1 MITQKFQME
10 LREMV
15 CDFGKGD
22 IHVGINPR
30 PDDPNKVSI
39 EFANGEPLEIGTRVY
54 GENSP
59 TPLIMN
65 FDNVE
70 SLEAIKEIAEAA
82 ITTLKVKKE
91 YMTEPKEPEFIVKT
105 DSILVTEAFRR
116 SNPSPLKVM
125 EDTEKYLENGD
136 IKEIVVSENLIL
148 KDGYIGLLIA
158 RKYNKST
165 VKVSAPDGIIILVGN
180 KAINFKSDK
189 IALLYGDTYGKYGD
203 TYGNQK
209 QLAIIN
215 SGNRYMIP
223 AETPEKAVEMLEKI
237 NKVFTPDY
245 TIVGRGRGSS
255 ALADSM
261 EKRGVAFKHM

>member
-1 MITQKFQME
+1 MITQKCQME
-10 LREMV
+10 LKEMV

-22 IHVGINPR
+22 IHVGMNPR

-39 EFANGEPLEIGTRVY
+39 EFANGKPLGIGTRVY
-54 GENSP
+54 GENLP

-189 IALLYGDTYGKYGD
+189 IALLYGDVI
-203 TYGNQK
+203 GNPPK
-209 QLAIIN
+209 QLVIIN

-255 ALADSM
+255 MLADSM
-261 EKRGVAFKHM
+261 EKCGVTFKHM

>member
-1 MITQKFQME
+1 MITQKCQME
-10 LREMV
+10 LSEMV

-22 IHVGINPR
+22 IHVGMNPR

-39 EFANGEPLEIGTRVY
+39 EFANGKPLGIGTRVY

-136 IKEIVVSENLIL
+136 IKEIIVSENLIL

-245 TIVGRGRGSS
+245 AIVGRGRGSS
-255 ALADSM
+255 MLADLM
-261 EKRGVAFKHM
+261 EKSGMTFKHM

>member
-1 MITQKFQME
+1 MITQKCQME

-22 IHVGINPR
+22 IHVGMNPR

-39 EFANGEPLEIGTRVY
+39 EFANGKPLGIGTRVY

-70 SLEAIKEIAEAA
+70 SLEAIKEIAGAA

-116 SNPSPLKVM
+116 SNPSPLKVWKIQKNIWK
-125 EDTEKYLENGD
+125 T
-136 IKEIVVSENLIL
+136 VIL
-148 KDGYIGLLIA
+148 KRSLFL
-158 RKYNKST
+158 KT
-165 VKVSAPDGIIILVGN
+165 LPDGIIILVGN

-189 IALLYGDTYGKYGD
+189 IALLYGDVYGE
-203 TYGNQK
+203 QK

>member
-1 MITQKFQME
+1 MITQKCQME

-22 IHVGINPR
+22 IHVGMNPR

-39 EFANGEPLEIGTRVY
+39 EFANGKPLGIGTRVY

-59 TPLIMN
+59 TLLIMN

-91 YMTEPKEPEFIVKT
+91 CMTEPKEPEFIVKT

-158 RKYNKST
+158 RKDNKIN
-165 VKVSAPDGIIILVGN
+165 VKV
-180 KAINFKSDK
+180 
-189 IALLYGDTYGKYGD
+189 
-203 TYGNQK
+203 
-209 QLAIIN
+209 
-215 SGNRYMIP
+215 
-223 AETPEKAVEMLEKI
+223 
-237 NKVFTPDY
+237 
-245 TIVGRGRGSS
+245 
-255 ALADSM
+255 
-261 EKRGVAFKHM
+261 

>member
-1 MITQKFQME
+1 MITQKCQME

-22 IHVGINPR
+22 IHVGMNPR

-39 EFANGEPLEIGTRVY
+39 EFANGKPLGIGTRVY

-165 VKVSAPDGIIILVGN
+165 VKVFAPDGIIILVGN

-189 IALLYGDTYGKYGD
+189 IALLYGDVYGE
-203 TYGNQK
+203 QK

>member
-1 MITQKFQME
+1 MITQKCQME

-22 IHVGINPR
+22 IHVGMNPR

-39 EFANGEPLEIGTRVY
+39 EFANGKPLGIGTRVY

-59 TPLIMN
+59 TPL
-65 FDNVE
+65 
-70 SLEAIKEIAEAA
+70 

-136 IKEIVVSENLIL
+136 IKEIIVSENLIL

-189 IALLYGDTYGKYGD
+189 IALLYGDVYGE
-203 TYGNQK
+203 QK

>member
-1 MITQKFQME
+1 MITQKCQME

-22 IHVGINPR
+22 IHVGMNPR

-39 EFANGEPLEIGTRVY
+39 EFANGKPLGIGTRVY

-59 TPLIMN
+59 TQLIMN

-136 IKEIVVSENLIL
+136 IKEIIVSENLIL

-245 TIVGRGRGSS
+245 AIVGRGRGSS
-255 ALADSM
+255 MLADLM
-261 EKRGVAFKHM
+261 EKSGMTFKHM

>member
-1 MITQKFQME
+1 MITQKCQME

-22 IHVGINPR
+22 IHVGMNPR

-39 EFANGEPLEIGTRVY
+39 EFANGKPLGIGTRVY
-54 GENSP
+54 GENSQ

-245 TIVGRGRGSS
+245 AIVGRGRGSS
-255 ALADSM
+255 MLADLM
-261 EKRGVAFKHM
+261 EKSGMTFKHM

>member
-1 MITQKFQME
+1 MITQKCQME

-22 IHVGINPR
+22 IHVGMNPR

-39 EFANGEPLEIGTRVY
+39 EFANGKPLGIGTRVY

-70 SLEAIKEIAEAA
+70 SLETIKEIAEAA

-189 IALLYGDTYGKYGD
+189 IALSYGDTYGKYGD

-245 TIVGRGRGSS
+245 AIVGRGRGSS
-255 ALADSM
+255 MLADLM
-261 EKRGVAFKHM
+261 EKRGITFKHM

>member
-1 MITQKFQME
+1 
-10 LREMV
+10 
-15 CDFGKGD
+15 
-22 IHVGINPR
+22 
-30 PDDPNKVSI
+30 
-39 EFANGEPLEIGTRVY
+39 
-54 GENSP
+54 
-59 TPLIMN
+59 
-65 FDNVE
+65 
-70 SLEAIKEIAEAA
+70 
-82 ITTLKVKKE
+82 VKKE

-189 IALLYGDTYGKYGD
+189 IALLYGDVYGE
-203 TYGNQK
+203 QK

-245 TIVGRGRGSS
+245 AIVGRGKGSS
-255 ALADSM
+255 MLADLM
-261 EKRGVAFKHM
+261 KKCGMAFKHM

>member
-1 MITQKFQME
+1 MITQKYQIE
-10 LREMV
+10 LKEMV

-22 IHVGINPR
+22 IHVGMNPR

-39 EFANGEPLEIGTRVY
+39 EFANGKPLGIGTRVY

-91 YMTEPKEPEFIVKT
+91 YMTEPKESEFIVKT

-245 TIVGRGRGSS
+245 AIVGRGRGSS
-255 ALADSM
+255 MLADLM
-261 EKRGVAFKHM
+261 EKRGITFKHM